1 MSTLTVS
8 DIPLDRASPSQR
20 LRRIAAAVRVHF
32 TWWGTHKTLTNQQK
46 EEVGI
51 AHSADSRLLTAGKKL
66 IDTRH
71 EAFRNLTSLRSRIIH
86 YWKGVTLPFTEPGI
100 RLLRQSDVEVF
111 VHALQGFREELHE
124 AEQALNTAFEQIKQ
138 DARQRLGWLYDARD
152 YPDNIR
158 GLFDVS
164 WDFPTIE
171 PPSYLLRISP
181 ENYQQEQERVARQFS
196 QAVEL
201 AEQAFIAEFTKLV
214 GHLAQRLQDDGSG
227 ERKVF
232 RDTAVTN
239 LLEFFERFRHLSI
252 RSNDDLEK
260 LVEQAQDLVRGVQPQ
275 ALRSNASMRQ
285 QIAEQM
291 GQVQNE
297 LESLLVDRPRRRILR
312 MPQEG
317 GSEHD
322 ADH

>member
-1 MSTLTVS
+1 MSTLTVT
-8 DIPLDRASPSQR
+8 DIPLDRGSPAQR
-20 LRRIAAAVRVHF
+20 LRRMAAAVRVHF

-71 EAFRNLTSLRSRIIH
+71 DAFRKLTSLRTRVIN
-86 YWKGVTLPFTEPGI
+86 YWRGTTLPFTEPGI
-100 RLLRQSDVEVF
+100 RLLRQSDVEIF
-111 VHALQGFREELHE
+111 VHAMQGFREELHE
-124 AEQALNTAFEQIKQ
+124 AEQDLNAAFDQIKQ
-138 DARQRLGWLYDARD
+138 DARQRLGRLFDPRD
-152 YPDNIR
+152 YPDIIR

-171 PPSYLLRISP
+171 PPSYLMRISP

-201 AEQAFIAEFTKLV
+201 AEQAFIGEFTKLV

-275 ALRSNASMRQ
+275 TLRTNDQMRQ

-291 GQVQNE
+291 GQVQN
-297 LESLLVDRPRRRILR
+297 SLDSMLVDRPRRRILR
-312 MPQEG
+312 MPTEG
-317 GSEHD
+317 G
-322 ADH
+322 ADHDPDR